1 MTTVK
6 KLNVVMLT
14 TLVTGN
20 MIGSGM
26 FLLPSSLASI
36 GSISLYSWII
46 TAIGSILLAMVFAKL
61 GHMMPKTGGP
71 YAYAREGFGSFI
83 GFQTAYNYWIALW
96 VGNAAIAVAMI
107 GYLRVFFPL
116 LATAHH
122 TAYAAIVV
130 VWLLTIVNMVGLRRA
145 GFLQVVSTVCKLIPI
160 LLIAFLGWRYFH
172 PEYLH
177 QSFNVSGK
185 SDFMAL
191 SNGAVLTLWA
201 FIGLESATVPADS
214 VENPKR
220 NIPIATIVGTL
231 LAAVAYIAS
240 SAAIMGMI
248 PAEQL
253 ATSTSPFADAAHII
267 FGGWGRDLIALGA
280 AISCFGAL
288 NGWTLLQGQVA
299 MAAAE
304 QDQFPR
310 IMAKRNRYGAP
321 GVALFITAILVTI
334 LLLMS
339 MDSSLIHQ
347 FNLIILMATLASLLP
362 YFFTAMSEIIL
373 LKEHG
378 HWSPAAS
385 KHVIIAILAAV
396 YSCWAILASG
406 QEIIF
411 YGMILLLSSIPLY
424 AFIKV
429 RYGEARAR

>member
-1 MTTVK
+1 
-6 KLNVVMLT
+6 MLT

-26 FLLPSSLASI
+26 FLLPSSLAAI

-46 TAIGSILLAMVFAKL
+46 TAVGSILLAMVFAKL

-71 YAYAREGFGSFI
+71 YAYAHEGFGAFI

-107 GYLRVFFPL
+107 GYLRVFFPVL
-116 LATAHH
+116 NGAHH
-122 TAYAAIVV
+122 TAYAAIAV
-130 VWLLTIVNMVGLRRA
+130 VWLLTFVNIVGVRRA

-160 LLIAFLGWRYFH
+160 LLIALLGWSYFH

-185 SDFMAL
+185 SDFYAL

-253 ATSTSPFADAAHII
+253 ATSTSPFADAADLI

-304 QDQFPR
+304 KSQFPR
-310 IMAKRNRYGAP
+310 IMAKRNRHGAP
-321 GVALFITAILVTI
+321 GVALFITAILVTV
-334 LLLMS
+334 LLVLS

-373 LKEHG
+373 LKQNG
-378 HWSPAAS
+378 QWSPGAW
-385 KHVIIAILAAV
+385 KHVLIAIFAAI

-406 QEIIF
+406 EEIIF

-424 AFIKV
+424 AFIRV
-429 RYGEARAR
+429 QYGESSRTA